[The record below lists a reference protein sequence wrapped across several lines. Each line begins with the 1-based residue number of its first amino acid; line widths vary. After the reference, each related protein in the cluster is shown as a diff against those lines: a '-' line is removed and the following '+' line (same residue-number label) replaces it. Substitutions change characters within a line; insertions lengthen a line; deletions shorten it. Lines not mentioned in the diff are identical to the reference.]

1 MNNNFKILNETIDFI
16 IGDRFGKYAKYII
29 QDRALPDIRDGL
41 KPVQRRI
48 LFAMYEL
55 GLTYEKPYK
64 KSARTVGEVIGKYHP
79 HGDSSIYEAMVRM
92 SQSWKNNLPL
102 LDMHGNNGSI
112 DGDPAAAMR
121 YTECKL
127 SKVANLMLE
136 KIKNETV
143 DFVFNFDDSEK
154 EPKVL
159 PSMFPNLLING
170 AVGIAAG
177 YATNTPPFN
186 PTEIFNSIV
195 QLIDNPNLSPKQLLK
210 FIEGP
215 DFPTGGIIEGN
226 QGILDLFETGRG
238 KFLISSRID
247 YNLSNQKINQL
258 IITEI
263 PYDTNK
269 SQIIK
274 EINEIIYEEK
284 VNGILEIRD
293 ESDKNGI
300 NIVIDVKKDKDLT
313 IIKNY
318 LLKNTHLQINYSANF
333 VAIVNQK
340 PVLLNIVDAL
350 KHYIAYALLIQKK
363 TVIYE
368 LNKAEKRYEIVNGL
382 ILATNNIDKVIEL
395 IRKSDS
401 KESAKQN
408 LILEFML
415 SDIQAEAIVNLK
427 LYRLSKT
434 DIVELIQEATRLR
447 NEINDLKLLISSEN
461 MQKEKLKKIINEYKK
476 EYGFSRKTS
485 ISLVTNK
492 LDINELDII
501 EIQDVYLYVSRDGY
515 IKLVNKKTYESNFY
529 NDIGHI
535 GNDFIFYSK
544 NCKTNQLLL
553 IISKNG
559 KTISLPLYKL
569 KISKWKDVG
578 EHINKYMNLTSED
591 KIIFA
596 DVIDNFNDNQQIII
610 GSKFALFKKMQLSEV
625 FNVKQLKQSICIKL
639 KKDDYIISCAVIN
652 KNTNYFVSLLNSVG
666 RVYAFSSSEIPLLQK
681 SASGVKS
688 MKLKN
693 LEYLIGFICSKT
705 LTLDATIVLSNNI
718 KTIPMINIPISNRG
732 AIGKNI
738 IDLKD
743 AEIIYW
749 TMTNNLSFINLI
761 LNDNSFKNVNVNKF
775 NIKDLNN
782 QKIKDAYFSYSNSFG
797 LFENIEKATVLPKN
811 IVSTEEKES
820 QLSLIN
826 DEN

>member
-112 DGDPAAAMR
+112 DGDQAAAMR

-177 YATNTPPFN
+177 YATNIPPFN

-363 TVIYE
+363 TAIYE

>member
-1 MNNNFKILNETIDFI
+1 MSNNPKIFNETIDFI

-55 GLTYEKPYK
+55 GLTYEKAYK

-92 SQSWKNNLPL
+92 SQNWKNNLPL

-127 SKVANLMLE
+127 SKVSNLMLE
-136 KIKNETV
+136 KIKNKTV

-177 YATNTPPFN
+177 YATNIPPFN
-186 PTEIFNSIV
+186 PTEIFNSVI
-195 QLIDNPNLSPKQLLK
+195 QLIDNPNLSSKQLLK
-210 FIEGP
+210 FVQGP
-215 DFPTGGIIEGN
+215 DFPTGGIIEGS
-226 QGILDLFETGRG
+226 QGIEDLFETGRG
-238 KFLISSRID
+238 KFLISSKID
-247 YNLSNQKINQL
+247 FNLTNSKINQL

-274 EINEIIYEEK
+274 EINEIIYDEK
-284 VNGILEIRD
+284 VGGILEVRD

-313 IIKNY
+313 TIKNY
-318 LLKNTHLQINYSANF
+318 LLKNTHLQVNYSANF
-333 VAIVNQK
+333 VAIVDQK
-340 PVLLNIVDAL
+340 PVLLNIVNAL

-363 TVIYE
+363 TAIFE

-382 ILATNNIDKVIEL
+382 ILATNNIDKVIEI

-408 LILEFML
+408 LISEFML
-415 SDIQAEAIVNLK
+415 SDIQAEAIVNLR

-434 DIVELIQEATRLR
+434 DIVELMQEASRLR
-447 NEINDLKLLISSEN
+447 TTINDLKLLIASEDL
-461 MQKEKLKKIINEYKK
+461 QKEQLKKIINGYKE
-476 EYGFSRKTS
+476 EYGYPRKTS

-501 EIQDVYLYVSRDGY
+501 EAQDAYVYVSRDGY

-529 NDIGHI
+529 NDIGRI
-535 GNDFIFYSK
+535 GNDFIFYSRS
-544 NCKTNQLLL
+544 CKTNQLLL
-553 IISKNG
+553 VISQTG
-559 KTISLPLYKL
+559 KTISLPLYKM
-569 KISKWKDVG
+569 KISKWKDAG
-578 EHINKYMNLTSED
+578 EHINKYMNLTPED
-591 KIIFA
+591 KIVFV
-596 DVIDNFNDNQQIII
+596 DVIDSFNDNQQIII
-610 GSKFALFKKMQLSEV
+610 GSKLALFKKMQLTEA
-625 FNVKQLKQSICIKL
+625 FNSKQLKQSTCMKL
-639 KKDDYIISCAVIN
+639 KKDDYIISCAIIN
-652 KNTNYFVSLLNSVG
+652 KNINYFVSLLNSVG
-666 RVYAFSSSEIPLLQK
+666 KAYAFSSSEIPLLQK
-681 SASGVKS
+681 NASGVKC

-718 KTIPMINIPISNRG
+718 KTIPMLDISINNRG
-732 AIGKNI
+732 AIGRNVI
-738 IDLKD
+738 NLKD
-743 AEIIYW
+743 EQIIYW
-749 TMTNNLSFINLI
+749 TMSNNLSFINLV
-761 LNDNSFKNVNVNKF
+761 LSDNSFKNINVNKF
-775 NIKDLNN
+775 TTKDLEG

-797 LFENIEKATVLPKN
+797 LFENTEKATVLPKN
-811 IVSTEEKES
+811 IAPIEDEES
-820 QLSLIN
+820 QLSLMDN
-826 DEN
+826 EN